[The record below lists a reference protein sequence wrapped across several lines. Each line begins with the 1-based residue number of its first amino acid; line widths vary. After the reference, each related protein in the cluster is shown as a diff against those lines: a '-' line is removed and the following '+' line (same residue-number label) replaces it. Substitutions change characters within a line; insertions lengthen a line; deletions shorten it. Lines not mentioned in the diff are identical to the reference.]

1 MVQVTKFLHKL
12 APKSTHFSYKAMVTW
27 CKLAA
32 INSNQW
38 ETLEQA
44 NTKSGDDR
52 YNVCLSKIMKT
63 WSAKPVKD
71 TKSFDV
77 FSNLVVLTEKS
88 VIEKKKLTEIELPD
102 IPRNIGS
109 AEKPDRKDIVKNR
122 KSRFAI

>member
-1 MVQVTKFLHKL
+1 MV
-12 APKSTHFSYKAMVTW
+12 AW

-77 FSNLVVLTEKS
+77 FSNLVDLTEKS

-109 AEKPDRKDIVKNR
+109 VEIPDRKDIVKNR